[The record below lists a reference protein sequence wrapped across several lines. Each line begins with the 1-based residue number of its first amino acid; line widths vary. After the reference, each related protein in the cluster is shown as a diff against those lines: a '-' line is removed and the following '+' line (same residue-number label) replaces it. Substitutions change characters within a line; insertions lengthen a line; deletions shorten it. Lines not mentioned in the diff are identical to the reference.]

1 MKKTLFAILTFIV
14 AQTIAVGE
22 VGAVTMTFSG
32 VNLDPGAYTYSENGI
47 LASGDG
53 TLGIFGTQVIHFDDS
68 GTSAPDSVTFTM
80 ASPFDAIGFDL
91 DPVAFDFRLCDPV
104 TGVCENRTFENVLL
118 QGFTGT
124 NLVTS
129 FMFNMGTGNGPY
141 PVHLDQTFKNLTA
154 FRISII
160 FPTIPVNYV
169 AECGSPCS
177 HFEIDNVEL
186 APVPLPATLPLEA
199 LGLAILALFGF
210 RRSARRTFYQPS

>member
-1 MKKTLFAILTFIV
+1 MKKTHFAILTFVV

-32 VNLDPGAYTYSENGI
+32 VNLDPFATTYSENGI
-47 LASGDG
+47 VASGNG
-53 TLGIFGTQVIHFDDS
+53 ALGEFGTQVLHIDDS
-68 GTSAPDSVTFTM
+68 GTDASSSVRFTM
-80 ASPFDAIGFDL
+80 ASSFDAIGFDL
-91 DPVAFDFRLCDPV
+91 RPASFDFSVCDPA
-104 TGVCENRTFENVLL
+104 TGVCENKTFENVLL
-118 QGFTGT
+118 QGFNGA

-141 PVHLDQTFKNLTA
+141 PVHLDNTFKNLTA
-154 FRISII
+154 FTISAI
-160 FPTIPVNYV
+160 FPTSPGM
-169 AECGSPCS
+169 CGAPCS

-210 RRSARRTFYQPS
+210 RRSARRAFYQPS